1 MADVV
6 CGLRGDV
13 CELEVVHCGWS
24 GWSGWIRELLF
35 CTVDGKIMSAGGNG
49 GGP

>member
-1 MADVV
+1 MWMADVV

-24 GWSGWIRELLF
+24 GWIRGLLF
-35 CTVDGKIMSAGGNG
+35 CTVDGKIMSAVSDEDEL
-49 GGP
+49 